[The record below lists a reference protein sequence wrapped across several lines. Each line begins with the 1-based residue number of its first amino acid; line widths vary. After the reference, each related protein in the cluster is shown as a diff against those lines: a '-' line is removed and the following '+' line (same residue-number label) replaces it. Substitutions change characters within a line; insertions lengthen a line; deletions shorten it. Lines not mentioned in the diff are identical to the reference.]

1 MFTPNAFQKQLF
13 EEIFSSTK
21 GKAKITRDLMEV
33 LGCSRASLY
42 RKRTGSTPL
51 TADELIKLANHFSL
65 SIDGLRSQPEE
76 NSLVVVCT
84 TLPPIQNYGDIDF
97 YLENTRRNL
106 ELALAQPDAQ
116 LYFTASDVPLYRYMN
131 QAGLSSFRYYLWI
144 MENMRRHERFDPS
157 LIPSELLEKGAQL
170 TAMSQSIKSTEF
182 WIPSAFDNIVDQIK
196 FVTDT
201 GRMSLRMRVQLKE
214 ELETVLDQLITDI
227 KSERTQAGQPY
238 QMILCH
244 YLTLSDGALLDIGPN
259 HSEVLFSYG
268 SINYMKS
275 SNPNLV
281 DTYKRGLRY
290 HKLEGQAL
298 GALDTESIENFEK
311 RVRAKISEL

>member
-1 MFTPNAFQKQLF
+1 MFIPNAFQKQLF

-21 GKAKITRDLMEV
+21 GKAKITSDLMEV

-51 TADELIKLANHFSL
+51 TADELIKLANHFSI
-65 SIDGLRSQPEE
+65 SIDALRSQPEE

-97 YLENTRRNL
+97 YLDNTRNNL
-106 ELALAQPDAQ
+106 ELALSQPAAQ

-131 QAGLSSFRYYLWI
+131 KPGLSAFRYYLWV
-144 MENMRRHERFDPS
+144 MENLRRHERFDPS
-157 LIPSELLEKGAQL
+157 AVPNELVTKGTVL
-170 TAMSQSIKSTEF
+170 NEMSQGIKYTEF
-182 WIPSAFDNIVDQIK
+182 WVHTAFDNLVHQIK
-196 FVTDT
+196 FISET
-201 GRMSLRMRVQLKE
+201 GRMSLRLRLQLKE
-214 ELETVLDQLITDI
+214 ELHEVLNTLVEDI
-227 KSERTQAGQPY
+227 LKERTQQGQPY
-238 QMILCH
+238 QMVLCN

-259 HSEVLFSYG
+259 HSQVLFSYG

-281 DTYKRGLRY
+281 DTYRRGLRY
-290 HKLEGQAL
+290 HKLEGQTL
-298 GALDTESIENFEK
+298 GPLEEELVQDFAEK
-311 RVRAKISEL
+311 VRGKINEL